1 MAKQSVKVTA
11 KEANTEL
18 LIAVTG
24 LWSASAGKQV
34 YKNKLWVLK
43 RELEQKVSAAYDE
56 LTPKEIEFNQ
66 KLSSGKAAAQAANTQ
81 YVPAG
86 DVLDL
91 QSKLYD
97 LQRTCDKK
105 EIVITSPLLKLEE
118 FPTEEEIE
126 KLQPYQRTTTNPTT
140 GQTEYLQAL
149 PIVNL
154 ISIVSTILIENSNE

>member
-1 MAKQSVKVTA
+1 MAKQELKVTA

-24 LWSASAGKQV
+24 LWSATAGSQV

-43 RELEQKVSAAYDE
+43 KELEKKVSEAYDE
-56 LTPKEIEFNQ
+56 LTPKEIEFGQ
-66 KLSSGKAAAQAANTQ
+66 KLSAGKAAAQAANAQ

-86 DVLDL
+86 DVLEL

-97 LQRTCDKK
+97 LQRRCDKK
-105 EIVITSPLLKLEE
+105 EITIVSPLLKLSE
-118 FPTEEEIE
+118 FPSEEEIS
-126 KLQPYQRTTTNPTT
+126 KLQPYQRTTTNPGT
-140 GQTEYLQAL
+140 GQTEYLPAL

-154 ISIVSTILIENSNE
+154 ISIVSTNLVENE

>member
-24 LWSASAGKQV
+24 LWSAAAGNQV

-43 RELEQKVSAAYDE
+43 KELEKKVSEAYDE
-56 LTPKEIEFNQ
+56 LTPKEIEFGQ
-66 KLSSGKAAAQAANTQ
+66 KLSLGKAAAKAAEVE
-81 YVPAG
+81 YVAAS

-97 LQRTCDKK
+97 LQRKCDKK

-118 FPTEEEIE
+118 FPTEEEISS
-126 KLQPYQRTTTNPTT
+126 LQPYQRTTTNPTT

-154 ISIVSTILIENSNE
+154 ISIVSTALIENSNE

>member
-24 LWSASAGKQV
+24 LWSATAGSQV

-43 RELEQKVSAAYDE
+43 KELERKVSEAYDE
-56 LTPKEIEFNQ
+56 LTPKEIEFSQ
-66 KLSSGKAAAQAANTQ
+66 KLSAGKAAAQAAGVE
-81 YVPAG
+81 YVAA
-86 DVLDL
+86 DDMLDL

-97 LQRTCDKK
+97 LQRKCDKK
-105 EIVITSPLLKLEE
+105 EIVITSPLLKLDE
-118 FPTEEEIE
+118 FPSEEEIE

-140 GQTEYLQAL
+140 GQTEYLPAL

-154 ISIVSTILIENSNE
+154 ISIVSTTLIENSNE

>member
-24 LWSASAGKQV
+24 LWSATAGSQV

-43 RELEQKVSAAYDE
+43 KEIEKKVSAAYDE
-56 LTPKEIEFNQ
+56 LTPKEIEFGQ
-66 KLSSGKAAAQAANTQ
+66 KLSAGKAAAKAAGVE
-81 YVPAG
+81 YVAA
-86 DVLDL
+86 DDMLDL

-97 LQRTCDKK
+97 LQRACDKK

-140 GQTEYLQAL
+140 GQTEHLPAL
-149 PIVNL
+149 SIVNL
-154 ISIVSTILIENSNE
+154 ISIVSTTLIENSNE